1 MNRLHTILRAA
12 AGTPDHPNLEGKER
26 EGSAAFARAAQTLVR
41 RNFPIAAVLFMLPTA
56 GVTAQELTPRDQ
68 VNVGVSESAS
78 PELRASAEAEKALRV
93 EPTQRF
99 EFADHVANGIAMRNR
114 TAGTIHLRGAPVPS
128 RVLAALL
135 YFNFSDEMREGRP
148 DVPVLFNNT
157 RVVAAKTA
165 DHDDP
170 CWGMAGNH
178 SYVADVTRLVP
189 IGGHLNQDYQ
199 VVVQFGAETSTTGQ
213 NPWSPPEPDQRV
225 RVEGATLVVVYR
237 TQDTT
242 GAVFVYDA
250 LSDSMF
256 SGPAQFDLLH
266 PGLDGAGR
274 FTMAGADGQRGSGH
288 DNGASN
294 ELTFFNG
301 NQIAGPPVASS
312 DWDGS
317 DGWPLVQLWDTHTHN
332 VTLNGAVSEVRYQAA
347 GDCLVP
353 VAFVIDAD

>member
-1 MNRLHTILRAA
+1 MARPHAKPPTALGAPSSEDKERKGGASRARDVQRLLGGSWPLAALVLALPAA
-12 AGTPDHPNLEGKER
+12 AV
-26 EGSAAFARAAQTLVR
+26 S
-41 RNFPIAAVLFMLPTA
+41 
-56 GVTAQELTPRDQ
+56 AQELTVRDQ
-68 VNVGVSESAS
+68 VNVGVADSAA
-78 PELRASAEAEKALRV
+78 PELRASAEAQKAFRV
-93 EPTQRF
+93 EPSRRF
-99 EFADHVANGIAMRNR
+99 DFADHVANGIAMRNR

-128 RVLAALL
+128 KVMEALL
-135 YFNFSDEMREGRP
+135 YVNFSDDMREGRP
-148 DVPVLFNNT
+148 ELPVLFNNT
-157 RVVAAKTA
+157 NVVAKKTA

-199 VVVQFGAETSTTGQ
+199 VVLQFGIETSTSGQ
-213 NPWSPPEPDQRV
+213 NPWSAPEPNQKV

-242 GAVFVYDA
+242 GSVFVYDPP
-250 LSDSMF
+250 SGSMF
-256 SGPAQFDLLH
+256 SATAQFDLMH
-266 PGLDGAGR
+266 PALDGAAR
-274 FTMAGADGQRGSGH
+274 FTMAGADGQRGAGH
-288 DNGASN
+288 DNSFSN

-301 NQIAGPPVASS
+301 DQIAGPPVASS

-317 DGWPLVQLWDTHTHN
+317 DGWPLVQLWDTHTHL
-332 VTLNGAVSEVRYQAA
+332 VTLRGPVSQIQYQAG

>member
-1 MNRLHTILRAA
+1 MIRLHNMLRAA
-12 AGTPDHPNLEGKER
+12 AGTPNLEET
-26 EGSAAFARAAQTLVR
+26 EGSGVATCTRNVRTLLR
-41 RNFPIAAVLFMLPTA
+41 RNWPIAAVLFMLPTTA
-56 GVTAQELTPRDQ
+56 VTAQELAARDQ
-68 VNVGVSESAS
+68 VNVGVSESAA
-78 PELRASAEAEKALRV
+78 PELRASAEEEKALKV
-93 EPTQRF
+93 EPSQRF
-99 EFADHVANGIAMRNR
+99 DFADHVANGIAMRNR

-128 RVLAALL
+128 KVLAARL
-135 YFNFSDEMREGRP
+135 YVNFSDEMREGRR

-157 RVVAAKTA
+157 RVVATKTA

-199 VVVQFGAETSTTGQ
+199 VVLQFGVETSTSGQ
-213 NPWSPPEPDQRV
+213 NPWSPYELNQRL

-242 GAVFVYDA
+242 GPVFVYDA
-250 LSDSMF
+250 LSGSMF
-256 SGPAQFDLLH
+256 SGTAQFDLVH
-266 PGLDGAGR
+266 PALDGAGR
-274 FTMAGADGQRGSGH
+274 FTMAGADGQRGFGH
-288 DNGASN
+288 DNFASN

-301 NQIAGPPVASS
+301 AQIAGPPVASS

-332 VTLNGAVSEVRYQAA
+332 VSLSGPVSQVRYQAA

>member
-1 MNRLHTILRAA
+1 MTRLHRKRQCA
-12 AGTPDHPNLEGKER
+12 AGERCLEER
-26 EGSAAFARAAQTLVR
+26 HR
-41 RNFPIAAVLFMLPTA
+41 RGVTTFLQKLQAMLGRNWPMAAVFFMVPATA
-56 GVTAQELTPRDQ
+56 VTAQEFGARDQ
-68 VNVGVSESAS
+68 VNVGVLESAS
-78 PELRASAEAEKALRV
+78 PQLRAMAQERETLRV
-93 EPTQRF
+93 DPSRRF

-135 YFNFSDEMREGRP
+135 YFNFSDDQREGRRN
-148 DVPVLFNNT
+148 VPILFDAN
-157 RVVAAKTA
+157 RVVADKTA
-165 DHDDP
+165 DHVDP
-170 CWGMAGNH
+170 CWGMMGNH

-189 IGGHLNQDYQ
+189 IGGHLNQDYR
-199 VVVQFGAETSTTGQ
+199 VVIQFDAETSTTGQ
-213 NPWSPPEPDQRV
+213 NPWSPVEPDQKV
-225 RVEGATLVVVYR
+225 RVEGATLVIVYR

-242 GAVFVYDA
+242 GSVFVYDA
-250 LSDSMF
+250 LNDSMF
-256 SGPAQFDLLH
+256 AGTAQFDLQH
-266 PGLDGAGR
+266 PALDGVGR
-274 FTMAGADGQRGSGH
+274 FTMAGADGQRGAGH

-332 VTLNGAVSEVRYQAA
+332 VELNGPVSSVRYQAA

-353 VAFVIDAD
+353 VAFVVDAD